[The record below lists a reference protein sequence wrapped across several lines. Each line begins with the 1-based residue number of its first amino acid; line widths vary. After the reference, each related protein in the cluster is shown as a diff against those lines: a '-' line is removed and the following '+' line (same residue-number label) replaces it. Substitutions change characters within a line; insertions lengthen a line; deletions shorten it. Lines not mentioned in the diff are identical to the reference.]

1 MMPPR
6 PRSKLGE
13 SVALNCIDD
22 VKTSLITP
30 TVVLRTPVVT
40 VDVLMVELV
49 MPPPPA
55 MLRVEKL
62 PTPAEIVPEE
72 IVDTFRLE
80 IFARPALSVEAD
92 RELRFSELPRA
103 KLETLSV
110 ETFIVLARRVD
121 TVAVEMNAL
130 PVLILLAFIELM
142 LSGSVMPPPPPPP
155 PLIDD
160 TLMVE
165 KLPTLAS
172 ICGVSNC
179 PVYTLTL
186 KGRDPCVMYPAQP
199 VLAAGAVAWF
209 PYICRPLIA
218 ISSYTVPPFVIDAR

>member
-1 MMPPR
+1 MIPPR
-6 PRSKLGE
+6 PKSKLGE
-13 SVALNCIDD
+13 SVALKVIED

-30 TVVLRTPVVT
+30 IVVLRTPVVT

-49 MPPPPA
+49 ILPVPGK
-55 MLRVEKL
+55 LRVEKL

-92 RELRFSELPRA
+92 RELTFTELPRA
-103 KLETLSV
+103 KLEILIV
-110 ETFIVLARRVD
+110 ETFIVLACKVD

-130 PVLILLAFIELM
+130 PALMLLVFIELM
-142 LSGSVMPPPPPPP
+142 LRGSVMPPPPPPPP

-165 KLPTLAS
+165 KLPTPAC
-172 ICGVSNC
+172 IC
-179 PVYTLTL
+179 
-186 KGRDPCVMYPAQP
+186 
-199 VLAAGAVAWF
+199 AV
-209 PYICRPLIA
+209 
-218 ISSYTVPPFVIDAR
+218 